1 MKRALLLLPALAMTL
16 VAERARAQNDGDVA
30 AYVALI
36 FTPVGGF
43 APRAGGALP
52 EAGIGGVSLRYG
64 RLSYEDGDAT
74 HMFGASGDVG
84 AGSGRL
90 GFTGGVATCD
100 GCDAIIMVGADWTTP
115 LVRRTS
121 PSGTFGVGVTTAIG
135 AGFSTEEDADGIALS
150 GSLGLPLSLVAGNRD
165 GLRAVPFVTPG
176 IGFGTLTGDGGDSGV
191 RPTLGAGIG
200 IIAANGFGLS
210 VGVQKVFIE
219 GGEPVFGLTLTIGG
233 R

>member
-1 MKRALLLLPALAMTL
+1 MKRALLLLSALAMTL
-16 VAERARAQNDGDVA
+16 VAGRARAQNDGDVA

-52 EAGIGGVSLRYG
+52 EAGTGGVSLRYG

-74 HMFGASGDVG
+74 HMFGASGDVS

-150 GSLGLPLSLVAGNRD
+150 GSLGLPLSLVAGNTD

-191 RPTLGAGIG
+191 RPMLGAGIG

-210 VGVQKVFIE
+210 AGVQKVFIE